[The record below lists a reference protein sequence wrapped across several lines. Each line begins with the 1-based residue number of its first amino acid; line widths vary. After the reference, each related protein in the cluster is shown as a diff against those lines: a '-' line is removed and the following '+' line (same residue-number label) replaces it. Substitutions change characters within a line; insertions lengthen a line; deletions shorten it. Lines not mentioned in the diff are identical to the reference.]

1 MKTTLD
7 LPDELVRRI
16 KMRAVQSDRKL
27 KDMVATLLDAG
38 LRAESAEP
46 AASAV
51 PKPVRL
57 RGRGPLT
64 AADIE
69 RGISVGR
76 D

>member
-1 MKTTLD
+1 
-7 LPDELVRRI
+7 
-16 KMRAVQSDRKL
+16 
-27 KDMVATLLDAG
+27 MVATLLDAG